1 MSPYALRRADFVRLT
16 RTALVIT
23 ACWLLAGFLFGSQH
37 HRMLVAA
44 GQEES
49 FRERMIGM
57 SASMMVWALFTPFI
71 LYVSELLPL
80 RKPRRL
86 RNAILLIGFAMLVA
100 AIRASFDGWLPLLL
114 EGLPMSIAD
123 YRASVLALLHTHVM
137 MAVIVVG
144 IGNFLRL
151 ERDDAARQRA
161 QARLEAEL
169 SEARLR
175 QLRADL
181 HPHFLFNTLNAVA
194 ALLHDDPVAAEQML
208 ERLRELL
215 RASVASEESR
225 EVPLAQELEF
235 IARYFDIQKMR
246 FGEKLK
252 TAIRIA
258 EPRLKNAA
266 VPPLLLQPLVEN
278 SILHGVARRR
288 DGGAVAVDV
297 DAIRDG
303 RGDWLRLQ
311 VSDNGP
317 GCTSDAI
324 FAGSSVG
331 VPNAVARLESIYGS
345 EQSLRYERRGEAF
358 VAEVRI
364 PLKVVA

>member
-1 MSPYALRRADFVRLT
+1 
-16 RTALVIT
+16 
-23 ACWLLAGFLFGSQH
+23 
-37 HRMLVAA
+37 
-44 GQEES
+44 
-49 FRERMIGM
+49 
-57 SASMMVWALFTPFI
+57 
-71 LYVSELLPL
+71 
-80 RKPRRL
+80 
-86 RNAILLIGFAMLVA
+86 
-100 AIRASFDGWLPLLL
+100 
-114 EGLPMSIAD
+114 
-123 YRASVLALLHTHVM
+123 
-137 MAVIVVG
+137 
-144 IGNFLRL
+144 
-151 ERDDAARQRA
+151 
-161 QARLEAEL
+161 
-169 SEARLR
+169 
-175 QLRADL
+175 
-181 HPHFLFNTLNAVA
+181 
-194 ALLHDDPVAAEQML
+194 ML